1 MAYAELLARVPE
13 NEAMTTNEEID
24 RFLED
29 CRNLNRPGF
38 FLDMIA
44 HYCKYTE
51 CNFEKLADTYLE
63 SVLKYINYPD
73 DHLVAKVVSA
83 ITSIMER
90 LPKEN

>member
-1 MAYAELLARVPE
+1 MAYAEVLARVPE
-13 NEAMTTNEEID
+13 NEVMTTNEEID
-24 RFLED
+24 RFLDD

-51 CNFEKLADTYLE
+51 SNFEKLADTYLDN
-63 SVLKYINYPD
+63 VLKYINYPD
-73 DHLVAKVVSA
+73 DQLVNKV
-83 ITSIMER
+83 ITALTAIMEK